1 MTRTATLPCAAA
13 ALVTVLTS
21 CCAALAFELVIQVAA
36 EVSAILFSRVFV
48 SPVAALAA
56 VAAWVFGFTQKSPLG
71 VGVGVGVGTVPVQ
84 VTPLSLNVV
93 GTALDP
99 LQEPLNPKLVD
110 APVARPPFQDR
121 FATETLAPLWVTA
134 PFHSWVTF

>member
-1 MTRTATLPCAAA
+1 MTRTAILPCAAA

-36 EVSAILFSRVFV
+36 E
-48 SPVAALAA
+48 AAG
-56 VAAWVFGFTQKSPLG
+56 AAWVFGFTQKAPLG
-71 VGVGVGVGTVPVQ
+71 VGVGVGVGVVTVPVH

-99 LQEPLNPKLVD
+99 LQEPLNPKLVTH
-110 APVARPPFQDR
+110 PLRGRRSRTGSRPR
-121 FATETLAPLWVTA
+121 RWRR
-134 PFHSWVTF
+134 SG

>member
-71 VGVGVGVGTVPVQ
+71 VGVGVGVGVGTVPVH

-99 LQEPLNPKLVD
+99 LQEPLNPKLVTH
-110 APVARPPFQDR
+110 PLRGRRSRTGSRPR
-121 FATETLAPLWVTA
+121 RWRR
-134 PFHSWVTF
+134 SG